1 MMYQK
6 DSAMPNPFVED
17 ASADG
22 YDVGLVHKS
31 LDGDAHSL
39 EQLIISHQAWIYNI
53 AFKMV
58 MDHDDASD
66 ITQEILIKIITNL
79 ASYDP
84 EKGAFRTWVYR
95 IVVNH
100 VLNMKRKKFEKRI
113 HDFDAYVSIIERL
126 PDDSTYTMPDAGI
139 LAEEVKTGCMMG
151 MLMCLKR
158 SERMAF
164 LLGAVF
170 DVNDEVGS
178 DIMEISRVNFRQML
192 SRSRKKVFN
201 YMNGVCGHINPDNPC
216 RCSRKVKSFL
226 NLGMI
231 DPARLRYHRQESRA
245 VKDVIGSRLMNFQ
258 QSYYEPFIR
267 HFREQPFY
275 DPPDMALWLQEILKH
290 KEFRE
295 LFNLDEE

>member
-1 MMYQK
+1 MY
-6 DSAMPNPFVED
+6 DPFIED

-22 YDVGLVHKS
+22 HDAGLILKA
-31 LDGDAHSL
+31 LDGNADSL
-39 EQLIISHQAWIYNI
+39 EELIISHQAWIYNI
-53 AFKMV
+53 AFKMI

-84 EKGAFRTWVYR
+84 EKAAFKAWVYR

-126 PDDSTYTMPDAGI
+126 PDDSTYNRPDAGI
-139 LAEEVKTGCMMG
+139 LAEEIKTGCMMG

-170 DVNDEVGS
+170 AVNDEAGS
-178 DIMEISRVNFRQML
+178 DIMGITRVNFRQML

-216 RCSRKVKSFL
+216 RCSKKVKSFL

-267 HFREQPFY
+267 QFREQPFY
-275 DPPDMALWLQEILKH
+275 DPPDIAPWLQEILKH